1 MSVSYCSL
9 IHWSDVPLDASD
21 LVYLRSSVM
30 TVRLV
35 LHLQV
40 SMAVLLQVR

>member
-9 IHWSDVPLDASD
+9 IHLSDVLLDARD
-21 LVYLRSSVM
+21 PVCLWSSVM

-35 LHLQV
+35 LHPQV
-40 SMAVLLQVR
+40 LMAALLQVR